1 MSATILVAS
10 AWLAAAF
17 VYRALSMRALSALCR
32 VQDHD
37 FDPVPP
43 EGALVA
49 FRPLHGFLTRLEHSL
64 ETLWRA
70 AARGGVRVVVGAAD
84 RGDPALRV
92 AARVAARWPEVR
104 SEIRVGPG
112 PAGLN
117 RKLANLSQMSAGID
131 SDLLLLSDADI
142 AVPEDY
148 VLRLT
153 RPFKDADVGL
163 VTCPY
168 RSVPAAGLA
177 SRLDALIT
185 NIHFLP
191 SACLAT
197 RLEGLH
203 FALGATIAVR
213 TTALSQSGG
222 FESLL
227 DTPADD
233 FLLARHIER
242 AGWRL
247 AWSPMVVEH
256 LLEPEG
262 WVAAARRHLRWARV
276 VRHMR
281 PLGYLGQLVTHG
293 SIPALLLAATGA
305 GLWIPWAWW
314 ALEGV
319 WLWRRRETLS
329 LRLSDLAAVPL
340 ADLLAFAVFLGG
352 MRGPA
357 RGPS

>member
-1 MSATILVAS
+1 MALAVT
-10 AWLAAAF
+10 AWLAAAV
-17 VYRALSMRALSALCR
+17 VYRALSMRALSMLCL
-32 VQDHD
+32 VEDHD

-49 FRPLHGFLTRLEHSL
+49 LRPLHGFLTRLEFSL

-70 AARGGVRVVVGAAD
+70 AARAGLHVIVGATD
-84 RGDPALRV
+84 REDPALRV
-92 AARVAARWPEVR
+92 AARVAARWPGVR
-104 SEIRVGPG
+104 SEIRAAPG
-112 PAGLN
+112 LAGLN
-117 RKLANLSQMSAGID
+117 HKLANLIQMSEGID
-131 SDLLLLSDADI
+131 HDLLLLSDADV

-177 SRLDALIT
+177 SRIDALIT
-185 NIHFLP
+185 NAHFLP
-191 SACLAT
+191 SACLAKQ
-197 RLEGLH
+197 LEGLH

-213 TTALSQSGG
+213 ATALAEAGG
-222 FESLL
+222 FEALL
-227 DTPADD
+227 NTPADD

-247 AWSPMVVEH
+247 AWSPMVVDH

-281 PLGYLGQLVTHG
+281 PLGYIGQLVTHG
-293 SIPALLLAATGA
+293 SVPALILAAMGV
-305 GLWIPWAWW
+305 GVWIPCAWW

-319 WLWRRRETLS
+319 WLWRRRKTIG
-329 LRLSDLAAVPL
+329 LRPSDLVAIPL

-352 MRGPA
+352 MRGRA
-357 RGPS
+357 RPS

>member
-1 MSATILVAS
+1 
-10 AWLAAAF
+10 
-17 VYRALSMRALSALCR
+17 ALSMRALSALCR
-32 VQDHD
+32 VEDLD

-49 FRPLHGFLTRLEHSL
+49 MRPLHGFLTRLEYSL

-70 AARGGVRVVVGAAD
+70 AARGGLHVIVGATD
-84 RGDPALRV
+84 REDPALRV

-104 SEIRVGPG
+104 SEIRVAPG
-112 PAGLN
+112 PEGLN
-117 RKLANLSQMSAGID
+117 RKLANLVQMSEKVEG
-131 SDLLLLSDADI
+131 DLLLLSDADI

-185 NIHFLP
+185 NMHFLP
-191 SACLAT
+191 SACLA
-197 RLEGLH
+197 RQLEGLH

-213 TTALSQSGG
+213 ATALAQAGG
-222 FESLL
+222 FAALL

-233 FLLARHIER
+233 FLLARHIEG

-247 AWSPMVVEH
+247 AWSPMVVDH

-262 WVAAARRHLRWARV
+262 WAAVARRHLRWARV

-281 PLGYLGQLVTHG
+281 PIGYLGQLVTHG
-293 SIPALLLAATGA
+293 SVPALILASIGA
-305 GLWIPWAWW
+305 GVWIPCAWW
-314 ALEGV
+314 VLEGV
-319 WLWRRRETLS
+319 WLWRRRKTLG
-329 LRLSDLAAVPL
+329 LRPSDLL
-340 ADLLAFAVFLGG
+340 AIPFTDLLAFAVYLGG
-352 MRGPA
+352 TRGRA
-357 RGPS
+357 RPS

>member
-1 MSATILVAS
+1 MSRLALAAT
-10 AWLAAAF
+10 AWLLAAL
-17 VYRALSMRALSALCR
+17 VYRAFSMRALSTLCR
-32 VQDHD
+32 VEDHD
-37 FDPVPP
+37 FDSVPP

-49 FRPLHGFLTRLEHSL
+49 LRPLHGFLTRLEYSL

-70 AARGGVRVVVGAAD
+70 AARGGLRVIVGATE
-84 RGDPALRV
+84 RSDPALRV
-92 AARVAARWPEVR
+92 AADVAARWPEVR
-104 SEIRVGPG
+104 SEIRAAPG
-112 PAGLN
+112 PEGEN
-117 RKLANLSQMSAGID
+117 HKLGNLIQMSAEVDG
-131 SDLLLLSDADI
+131 DLLLLSDADV

-168 RSVPAAGLA
+168 RSVAAEGLA

-185 NIHFLP
+185 NMHFLP
-191 SACLAT
+191 SACIASQ
-197 RLEGLH
+197 LEGLH

-213 TTALSQSGG
+213 STALAQAGG
-222 FESLL
+222 FEALL
-227 DTPADD
+227 NTPADD

-247 AWSPMVVEH
+247 AWSPMVVDH

-281 PLGYLGQLVTHG
+281 PLGYAGQLVTHG
-293 SIPALLLAATGA
+293 SVPALILATLGFGA
-305 GLWIPWAWW
+305 WIPCAWW

-319 WLWRRRETLS
+319 WLWRRRQILG
-329 LRLSDLAAVPL
+329 LRPSDLLAIPF

-352 MRGPA
+352 TRGRA
-357 RGPS
+357 RPS

>member
-1 MSATILVAS
+1 MSALALIATV
-10 AWLAAAF
+10 WFAAAL
-17 VYRALSMRALSALCR
+17 VYRALSMRALSTLCR
-32 VQDHD
+32 VEDLD

-70 AARGGVRVVVGAAD
+70 AARGGLRVIVGSAD
-84 RGDPALRV
+84 RKDPALRV
-92 AARVAARWPEVR
+92 AARVAARFPGVR
-104 SEIRVGPG
+104 SEIRVAQGPE
-112 PAGLN
+112 GLN
-117 RKLANLSQMSAGID
+117 RKLANLIQMSEGID
-131 SDLLLLSDADI
+131 DDLLLLSDADI
-142 AVPEDY
+142 GVPEDY

-168 RSVPAAGLA
+168 RSVPAAGFA
-177 SRLDALIT
+177 SRIDALIT
-185 NIHFLP
+185 NSHFLP

-197 RLEGLH
+197 QLEGLH

-213 TTALSQSGG
+213 ATALTEAGG
-222 FESLL
+222 FEALL
-227 DTPADD
+227 STPADD

-247 AWSPMVVEH
+247 AWSPMVVDH

-281 PLGYLGQLVTHG
+281 PLGYAGQLVTHG
-293 SIPALLLAATGA
+293 SVPALILAAVGA
-305 GLWIPWAWW
+305 GVWIPCAWW
-314 ALEGV
+314 VLEGV
-319 WLWRRRETLS
+319 WLWRRRETLG
-329 LRLSDLAAVPL
+329 LRPGDLAAIPL
-340 ADLLAFAVFLGG
+340 ADLLAFAIFLGG
-352 MRGPA
+352 TRGRA
-357 RGPS
+357 RPS

>member
-1 MSATILVAS
+1 LSALVLAAT

-32 VQDHD
+32 IEDHD

-49 FRPLHGFLTRLEHSL
+49 LRPLHGFLTRLEHSL

-70 AARGGVRVVVGAAD
+70 AARGGLRVIVGAAD
-84 RGDPALRV
+84 REDPALRV
-92 AARVAARWPEVR
+92 AARVAARWPQVR
-104 SEIRVGPG
+104 SEIRVAPG
-112 PAGLN
+112 PQGLN
-117 RKLANLSQMSAGID
+117 RKLGNLIQMSAKID
-131 SDLLLLSDADI
+131 SDVLLLSDADI
-142 AVPEDY
+142 ALPEDY

-177 SRLDALIT
+177 SRIDALIT
-185 NIHFLP
+185 NMHFLP

-197 RLEGLH
+197 QLEGLH

-213 TTALSQSGG
+213 ATALSQAGG
-222 FESLL
+222 FEALL
-227 DTPADD
+227 NTPADD

-247 AWSPMVVEH
+247 AWSPMVVDH

-262 WVAAARRHLRWARV
+262 WLAAARRHLRWARV

-281 PLGYLGQLVTHG
+281 PLGYVGQLVTHG
-293 SIPALLLAATGA
+293 SVPALILAATG
-305 GLWIPWAWW
+305 GGVWIPCAWW
-314 ALEGV
+314 ALEGA
-319 WLWRRRETLS
+319 WLWRRRKTLG
-329 LRLSDLAAVPL
+329 LRPGDLAAIPL

-352 MRGPA
+352 TRGRA
-357 RGPS
+357 RPS